1 MTDNVKKVFACLLK
15 KRTVDEYM
23 HEAEIGWLKIKDIQ
37 ARCYF
42 EKAATATGCVVS
54 LMSKGI
60 VESRE
65 VVGLDNK
72 MQRYYRLKEDVNVT
86 LSYSFNGETI
96 ADAET
101 LAKDF

>member
-1 MTDNVKKVFACLLK
+1 MVLK
-15 KRTVDEYM
+15 K
-23 HEAEIGWLKIKDIQ
+23 LLQ
-37 ARCYF
+37 QQ
-42 EKAATATGCVVS
+42 
-54 LMSKGI
+54 GI
-60 VESRE
+60 AESRE

-96 ADAET
+96 TDTET

>member
-1 MTDNVKKVFACLLK
+1 MTDNVKKVFGCLLK
-15 KRTVDEYM
+15 KRILDEYM
-23 HEAEIGWLKIKDIQ
+23 REAEIGWLKIKDIQ
-37 ARCYF
+37 ARCNF
-42 EKAATATGCVVS
+42 EKAATATGCVVG